1 MVERFLLSILVALFT
16 ISCSPQSQQ
25 TESGSTQLSTLDKIR
40 QTGTITLGTRKSSIP
55 FSYLDDNQQQAGYS
69 WEIANHVVDAVK
81 KKLNLP
87 NLAVKTLAVTPQTRL
102 PLVANQTVD
111 LECSSTTH
119 NMERQQQVS
128 FSNTFFV
135 VGARLLVR
143 KNSGIEDWSDVA
155 GKRVIVSGGTTASRL
170 LRKLNSD
177 NHWDI
182 DIMVA
187 RDIDENFMMVETG
200 RAVAS
205 VQDDIILYSNIARAR
220 DPRAWEVVGTPLQR
234 EAYACMLR
242 KGDTAFK
249 AVVDE
254 VIAGMMESGEMERLY
269 FKYFQSP
276 LAVRGGINI
285 DRPLSEDMRELFED
299 PNDHVL

>member
-1 MVERFLLSILVALFT
+1 MVKRFLLSLLVALLNV
-16 ISCSPQSQQ
+16 SCSLQSEQ
-25 TESGSTQLSTLDKIR
+25 TGSGSIQPSTLDKIR

-69 WEIANHVVDAVK
+69 WEISNHVVDAIK
-81 KKLNLP
+81 KKLDLP
-87 NLAVKTLAVTPQTRL
+87 DLVVKTLTVTPQTRI

-119 NMERQQQVS
+119 NMERRQQVS
-128 FSNTFFV
+128 FSNTFFI

-155 GKRVIVSGGTTASRL
+155 GKRVIVSSGTTASRL

-177 NHWDI
+177 NQWDI

-187 RDIDENFMMVETG
+187 RDVDENFMMVETG

-220 DPRAWEVVGTPLQR
+220 DPQAWEVVGEPLQR

-242 KGDTAFK
+242 KGDAAFK

-254 VIAGMMESGEMERLY
+254 VIAGMMESGEMEQLYLKY
-269 FKYFQSP
+269 FKSP
-276 LAVRGGINI
+276 VAVRGGINI
-285 DRPLSEDMRELFED
+285 DRPLSEDMRDLFEE

>member
-1 MVERFLLSILVALFT
+1 MVKRLLFSVLAALLT
-16 ISCSPQSQQ
+16 VSCSPQLQQ
-25 TESGSTQLSTLDKIR
+25 TGSGPTQPSTLDKIR
-40 QTGTITLGTRKSSIP
+40 KTGTITLGTRKSSIP
-55 FSYLDDNQQQAGYS
+55 FSYIDDNQQQAGYS

-87 NLAVKTLAVTPQTRL
+87 DLVVKTLAVTPQTRI
-102 PLVANQTVD
+102 PLVANQTID

-119 NMERQQQVS
+119 NMERRQQVS

-143 KNSGIEDWSDVA
+143 KNSGIQDWPDVA

-177 NHWDI
+177 KQWDI

-220 DPRAWEVVGTPLQR
+220 EPQTWEVVGTPLQR

-242 KGDTAFK
+242 KGDAAFK
-249 AVVDE
+249 RLVDE
-254 VIAGMMESGEMERLY
+254 VIAGMMQSGEMDRLY
-269 FKYFQSP
+269 AKYFQ
-276 LAVRGGINI
+276 LRIAVKGGINI
-285 DRPLSEDMRELFED
+285 QQPLSDDMRELFKR
-299 PNDHVL
+299 PNDDVL